1 VRLLEEEYEME
12 AVAFG
17 FKPSGTVSNYAI
29 LSTRSWLEARGTHH
43 IGVHVGMDSPV
54 RARVIPRGDKDGI
67 ALGNRDH
74 ELVDRVRFDIS
85 L

>member
-1 VRLLEEEYEME
+1 
-12 AVAFG
+12 
-17 FKPSGTVSNYAI
+17 
-29 LSTRSWLEARGTHH
+29 
-43 IGVHVGMDSPV
+43 MDGPV
-54 RARVIPRGDKDGI
+54 RARVIPRGDEDRI